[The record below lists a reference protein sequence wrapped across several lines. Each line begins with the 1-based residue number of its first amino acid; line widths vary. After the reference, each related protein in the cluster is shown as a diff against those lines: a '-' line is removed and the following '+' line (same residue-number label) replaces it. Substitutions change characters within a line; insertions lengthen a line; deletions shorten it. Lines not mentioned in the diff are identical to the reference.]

1 MYRPSTIQELASQ
14 IRDHRGPL
22 LPRGSGSHQALGN
35 AAVADSTVIDTTK
48 LNVVSD
54 YIPSDLTITVG
65 AGITLGALQ
74 ELLKP
79 NNQWLPWD
87 APQHH
92 SATIGGLLAAGLSGP
107 LRHSAGTPRDWV
119 LGMHTVT
126 GDGRIIKSGG
136 KVVKNVAGYDMHK
149 LHIGALGTLGVI
161 AEVSFKIAPL
171 PNADQSLS
179 FVCRDLAH
187 AYSLAYE
194 LRERPFNPAALLV
207 HVDATGVVTLLA
219 RWTGVTAMVARQVAH
234 ARQLASTYDDYERR
248 AWEPLLNDPFSTS
261 TRTQVRIGVPAQ
273 HMAAVIPLLQRHVG
287 RAAAIQLLPTVG
299 LVRLFGVAAD
309 DVVDLRAKLSP
320 YTGYAVVEVGEH
332 PDRWGPAPAGMA
344 IMEQLK
350 RSWDPDDKLNP
361 GRGFIAARARQER

>member
-1 MYRPSTIQELASQ
+1 MYRPSTIQELANQ

-35 AAVADSTVIDTTK
+35 APVTDSTVIDTT
-48 LNVVSD
+48 LLRTVSD

-119 LGMHTVT
+119 LGMHTVS
-126 GDGRIIKSGG
+126 GDGRILKSGG
-136 KVVKNVAGYDMHK
+136 KVVKNVAGYDVHK

-171 PNADQSLS
+171 PNADQSLA
-179 FVCRDLAH
+179 FVCRDLLH
-187 AYSLAYE
+187 AYTLAYQ
-194 LRERPFNPAALLV
+194 LRERPFNPAALLI
-207 HVDATGVVTLLA
+207 HTDANGVVTLLA
-219 RWTGVTAMVARQVAH
+219 RWTGVAAMVARQVAH
-234 ARQLASTYDDYERR
+234 ARQQATTYDDYETR
-248 AWEPLLNDPFSTS
+248 AWEPLLNAPFSNS
-261 TRTQVRIGVPAQ
+261 QQTQLRIGIPPQ
-273 HMAAVIPLLQRHVG
+273 HVAAVIPLLQSLVTEAGALH
-287 RAAAIQLLPTVG
+287 LLPTVG
-299 LVRLFGVAAD
+299 LVRLLDAAAV
-309 DVVDLRAKLSP
+309 DVVALRAKLLP
-320 YTGYAVVEVGEH
+320 YTGYVVVETGTH
-332 PDRWGPAPAGMA
+332 PNRWGPAPEGAA

-361 GRGFIAARARQER
+361 GRSFIPRLTS